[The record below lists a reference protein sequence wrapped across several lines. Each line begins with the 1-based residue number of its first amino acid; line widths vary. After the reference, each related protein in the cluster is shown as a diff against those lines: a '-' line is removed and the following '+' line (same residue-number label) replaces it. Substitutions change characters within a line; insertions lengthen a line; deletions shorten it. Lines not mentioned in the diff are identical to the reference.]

1 MDAFSCNYE
10 NVINSVVDRCQFVKT
25 NCAGSG
31 LVNLWYFNYCLF
43 AEYTYITIALAVLV
57 TAICFNLLQTT
68 ADMYLTPL
76 LKKIADN
83 LKLPETVGG
92 VTL

>member
-1 MDAFSCNYE
+1 MDIFDCNYE
-10 NVINSVVDRCQFVKT
+10 NVANSLDRCQFVKT

-31 LVNLWYFNYCLF
+31 LVNLWYLNYCLF
-43 AEYTYITIALAVLV
+43 SQNLWITISLATAV
-57 TAICFNLLQTT
+57 TFICFNLLQTT

-76 LKKIADN
+76 LKKIADD
-83 LKLPETVGG
+83 LKLPETVAG